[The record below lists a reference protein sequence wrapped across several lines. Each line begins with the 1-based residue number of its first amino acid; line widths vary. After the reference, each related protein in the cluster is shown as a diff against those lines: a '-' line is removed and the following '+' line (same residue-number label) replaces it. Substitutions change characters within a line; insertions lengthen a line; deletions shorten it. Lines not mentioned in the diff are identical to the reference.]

1 MAEMKSKRPV
11 GRPRLDGKPAGTV
24 PSYKKKGMKNGG
36 SREGAGRPKGSKN
49 INSLASVKKLEEL
62 GFDPIVEMV
71 NQFHEID
78 NALASGDI
86 RIGSGAYAQLIATKG
101 QLINNLMQYGYKKIP
116 DKLEQEITEKKPISI
131 VLTDSTKPYKDNNN
145 G

>member
-1 MAEMKSKRPV
+1 MAEETIPRPV
-11 GRPRLDGKPAGTV
+11 GRPRLDGKPAGSV
-24 PSYKKKGMKNGG
+24 AARIKMKNGG

-71 NQFHEID
+71 NQFHAID
-78 NALASGDI
+78 KALASGDI

-116 DKLEQEITEKKPISI
+116 DKIEQEVTEKKPISI
-131 VLTDSTKPYKDNNN
+131 LLTDNKKENKDE
-145 G
+145 